1 MNQGCPERM
10 ILTAMKGQAQ
20 EVVLHMGEDAT
31 VSHVL
36 TRFEMMFWDLDPAH
50 VLLAQ
55 FYNLEQTAGEG
66 FTDWY
71 SRVQDLVSQII
82 RKDATVIF
90 PDNYGIDANT
100 EFFTRLFDD
109 NIKNA
114 LSHKFN
120 GSPQFLVEARK
131 IDSEFKSA
139 KLKAEQQQMITE
151 TTPSF
156 QKDIDEILQ
165 RLSSLE
171 KKIAD
176 ETVVDSGPGTLP
188 SSGGSFWNWT
198 DTRKHTTKCI

>member
-1 MNQGCPERM
+1 M
-10 ILTAMKGQAQ
+10 
-20 EVVLHMGEDAT
+20 
-31 VSHVL
+31 
-36 TRFEMMFWDLDPAH
+36 
-50 VLLAQ
+50 
-55 FYNLEQTAGEG
+55 
-66 FTDWY
+66 
-71 SRVQDLVSQII
+71 
-82 RKDATVIF
+82 

-100 EFFTRLFDD
+100 QFLTRLFDD

-120 GSPQFLVEARK
+120 GSPQFLVETRK

-156 QKDIDEILQ
+156 QKDLDEILQ

-188 SSGGSFWNWT
+188 SSGGSFGTGQTQGNTQPNVLRKNWK
-198 DTRKHTTKCI
+198 DIQCYKSHKLGQIAKKCQLNSTSQKTGAV